1 MNLCDVLERRGAFE
15 KMIKLIIATDDTFA
29 VPDAGQTVYEAAGV
43 DTASAIAKISEAL
56 KA

>member
-1 MNLCDVLERRGAFE
+1 M
-15 KMIKLIIATDDTFA
+15 KKLIIATDDTFA